1 VLSLAILL
9 MVMDIL
15 LEESALELD
24 FTQLALSM
32 NPDPP
37 RDLVREVL
45 MLNQDIIHRTI
56 GLQLSLHMDPQ
67 LAMDAVARGVLNLD
81 ILAMAMDIQSVLSVL
96 ELVFTLLVQSMN
108 PDQRKVLAEDTC
120 TRFFLLLCNLF

>member
-1 VLSLAILL
+1 VLSLDILL

-15 LEESALELD
+15 LEESALALD

-45 MLNQDIIHRTI
+45 MLNQDILHRTI

-81 ILAMAMDIQSVLSVL
+81 ILAMAMDIPSVLSVL
-96 ELVFTLLVQSMN
+96 ESVSTQLVQSMN
-108 PDQRKVLAEDTC
+108 QDQLKV
-120 TRFFLLLCNLF
+120 